1 MTNHDEQRLHAFR
14 TAITSAQDLDAD
26 EARRL
31 LDAYAGPAGWESEY
45 VQVDSV
51 TLACNVRVRIAG
63 RFVTRGVVAISEIL
77 AGMVHQDPF
86 VAAVLQ
92 FGYPPDQ
99 DLQDTD
105 TASQPAPPPGPEV
118 EMSNLA
124 LRWRC
129 PGAGYLWNWIRARQD
144 ESMVSVIDS
153 VRRYGRGANYPDRME
168 DWDEA
173 QTRNGHRLAI
183 KFFRKNGVNT
193 DLDPPAT
200 DTPKPLEPSS
210 EGTIF
215 VGDPVTFLD
224 DETGEE
230 RHGVVAEQKKGID
243 VVPSSRIE
251 LSDGSSVWMRDAFLW
266 KREDP

>member
-1 MTNHDEQRLHAFR
+1 
-14 TAITSAQDLDAD
+14 
-26 EARRL
+26 
-31 LDAYAGPAGWESEY
+31 
-45 VQVDSV
+45 
-51 TLACNVRVRIAG
+51 
-63 RFVTRGVVAISEIL
+63 
-77 AGMVHQDPF
+77 
-86 VAAVLQ
+86 
-92 FGYPPDQ
+92 
-99 DLQDTD
+99 
-105 TASQPAPPPGPEV
+105 
-118 EMSNLA
+118 
-124 LRWRC
+124 
-129 PGAGYLWNWIRARQD
+129 
-144 ESMVSVIDS
+144 
-153 VRRYGRGANYPDRME
+153 
-168 DWDEA
+168 
-173 QTRNGHRLAI
+173 
-183 KFFRKNGVNT
+183 VNT